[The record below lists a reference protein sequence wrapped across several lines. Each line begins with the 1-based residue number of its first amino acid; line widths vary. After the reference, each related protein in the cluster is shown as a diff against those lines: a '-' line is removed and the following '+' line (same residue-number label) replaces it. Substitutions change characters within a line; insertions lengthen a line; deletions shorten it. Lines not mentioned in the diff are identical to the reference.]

1 MIVSG
6 RHVICYYN
14 NYRYMTIGNYMV
26 REFSKSTFKTHAL
39 EIMRGVE
46 KSGEDVVI
54 TAHGKRALVIK
65 PYTDNSVSPLEK
77 LKGTVVNYIEPT
89 LPVCEDDWEL
99 A

>member
-1 MIVSG
+1 MTILCS
-6 RHVICYYN
+6 HFICYYN
-14 NYRYMTIGNYMV
+14 DYGNLTIGNNVQY
-26 REFSKSTFKTHAL
+26 EYSKSAFKAHAL

-65 PYTDNSVSPLEK
+65 QYRDNTVSPLEK
-77 LKGTVVNYIEPT
+77 LKGTVVNFDEPT
-89 LPVCEDDWEL
+89 SSVCEDDWEL